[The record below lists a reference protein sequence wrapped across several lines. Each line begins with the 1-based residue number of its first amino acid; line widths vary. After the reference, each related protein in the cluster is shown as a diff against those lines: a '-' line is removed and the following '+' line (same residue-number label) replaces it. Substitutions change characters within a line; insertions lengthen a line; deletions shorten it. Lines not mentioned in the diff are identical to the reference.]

1 MTSSTVELAKLLFK
15 FHLRFLNFLKKSIIV
30 VILNAEVINFDQ
42 GRFGQGLVGM
52 ENNVFGLGILPQD
65 EGPLVLGLAP

>member
-15 FHLRFLNFLKKSIIV
+15 FHLRFLNFLNKSIIV